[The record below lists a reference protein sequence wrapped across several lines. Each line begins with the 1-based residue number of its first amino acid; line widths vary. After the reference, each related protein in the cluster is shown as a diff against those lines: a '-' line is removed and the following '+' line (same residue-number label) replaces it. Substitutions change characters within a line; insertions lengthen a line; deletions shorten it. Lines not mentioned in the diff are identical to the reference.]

1 MNGHR
6 NNSGVIRKTKVP
18 FFNCKIENN
27 HQNYPIL
34 DKEFKNDQLAPGAPG
49 LPARWTPGSK
59 SGIGKS
65 INSASDVSFTIGNG
79 IVNEVFFPREDIA
92 CIRDIEFLVTD
103 GNNFFSEEKSD
114 TTHAIK
120 WMKEGVPAFHLV
132 NVCKQK
138 KYCIEKEVITD
149 PIRDTLLQQIIF
161 KPSVD
166 NKLSDFNLYVI
177 LAPHIHNQG
186 AGNDGWKG
194 EFKDIPMLF
203 AQRGDITL
211 ALACS
216 SDFLKC
222 SVGYVG
228 YSDGFTDLKQHKKML
243 WEYSKATGG
252 NIALTGQIDFAK
264 NKKIVLA
271 LGFGRT
277 ADQAG
282 NNAWASI
289 LDGFTIAKE
298 KYIFEWER
306 WQRSL
311 ANVKSDRNR
320 LGRNFRTSAAV
331 LRMHESKKI
340 PGGIIASLSI
350 PWGESKGDGDLGGY
364 HLVWPRDLVLS
375 SGGFLE
381 LSAKDDVL
389 RILNYIMTTQ
399 EKDGRWS
406 QNMWLEGVPYWNGIQ
421 MDQVAL
427 AILLVHTSYQRNFVD
442 EQRCNRYWPI
452 VKKALQYL
460 IANGPCTQQDRWEEE
475 SGYTPFTL
483 AAEIAALLSGVSLA
497 KANNEKEIAKYC
509 LETADNWNE
518 NIEKWTYV
526 TGTSTSKEIGV
537 DGYYMRINPFDL
549 PADEVKDTY
558 INLKN
563 HVDDDGK
570 ILLGELICADALALV
585 RFGLR
590 DANDP
595 RILNTIKV
603 IDAKLK
609 TDTPSGPCWHRYNK
623 DGYGEDA
630 NGNPYVGHGI
640 GRAWPLLTGERAHYE
655 IAAGNINRAKAL
667 LKTMELFANNSLLPE
682 QIWDTTDIPEKGLF
696 LGKYSGSAMPLTWA
710 HAEYIKLCS
719 SIKEKRIV
727 DMPQFTRERYVGQ
740 KVTSLYEIWR
750 FNNQQKSISNKK
762 ALRIEVMADAII
774 HWTDDNWQTSNNLP
788 TSPTGLSIFVGD
800 IFQKNESI
808 EKIIFT
814 FFWKDANQWENKNF
828 VVKINND

>member
-1 MNGHR
+1 MNQ
-6 NNSGVIRKTKVP
+6 K
-18 FFNCKIENN
+18 
-27 HQNYPIL
+27 
-34 DKEFKNDQLAPGAPG
+34 FKNDKLAPGAPG
-49 LPARWTPGSK
+49 LPARWTPASK

-103 GNNFFSEEKSD
+103 GINFFSEEKRD
-114 TTHAIK
+114 TSHAIN

-132 NVCKQK
+132 NTCKQK

-149 PIRDTLLQQIIF
+149 PIRNTLLQQIIF
-161 KPSVD
+161 SPSPE
-166 NKLSDFNLYVI
+166 NKSSTLDLYVV
-177 LAPHIHNQG
+177 LSPHIHNQG
-186 AGNDGWKG
+186 AGNDGWEG
-194 EFKDIPMLF
+194 EFKDIKMLF
-203 AQRGDITL
+203 ARRGDITL

-216 SDFLKC
+216 CGFLKC
-222 SVGYVG
+222 STGYVG
-228 YSDGFTDLKQHKKML
+228 NSDGFTDLKHHKKMT
-243 WEYSKATGG
+243 WEYPAAQNG
-252 NIALTGQIDFAK
+252 NIALTGQIDLSK
-264 NKKIVLA
+264 NNKIVLA
-271 LGFGRT
+271 VGFGRT
-277 ADQAG
+277 PEDAG

-289 LDGFTIAKE
+289 LDGFDLAKE

-320 LGRNFRTSAAV
+320 LGRKFRTSAAV
-331 LRMHESKKI
+331 LRMHESKKF

-350 PWGESKGDGDLGGY
+350 PWGKAKGDGELGGY
-364 HLVWPRDLVLS
+364 HLVWPRDLALS

-381 LSAKDDVL
+381 LKAKDDVL
-389 RILNYIMTTQ
+389 RILNYVMTTQ

-406 QNMWLEGVPYWNGIQ
+406 QNMWLEGVPYWNAVQ

-427 AILLVHTSYQRNFVD
+427 AILLVHSSFQRNFVD
-442 EQRCNRYWPI
+442 EERCRRYWPI

-460 IANGPCTQQDRWEEE
+460 VTNGPYTSQDRWEEE

-483 AAEIAALLSGVSLA
+483 AAEIAALLSGASLA
-497 KANNEKEIAKYC
+497 EANNEKEIAKYC

-518 NIEKWTYV
+518 NIEKWLYV
-526 TGTSTSKEIGV
+526 TGTSTSEETGV
-537 DGYYMRINPFDL
+537 EGYYMRINPFDL
-549 PADEVKDTY
+549 SADEVKDKY

-563 HVDDDGK
+563 HLHDEGK
-570 ILLGELICADALALV
+570 IMLGELICVDTLALV

-595 RILNTIKV
+595 RILNTLKV

-630 NGNPYVGHGI
+630 NGNPYDGHGI

-655 IAAGNINRAKAL
+655 IAAGNMNTAKAL
-667 LKTMELFANNSLLPE
+667 LKTIESFANNSLFPE
-682 QIWDTTDIPEKGLF
+682 QIWDTADIPEKGLF
-696 LGKYSGSAMPLTWA
+696 FGKYSGSAMPLTWA

-727 DMPQFTRERYVGQ
+727 DMPQFTHERYI
-740 KVTSLYEIWR
+740 KRKATSLYDIWR
-750 FNNQQKSISNKK
+750 FNHQQKFVSNKK
-762 ALRIEVMADAII
+762 VLRIEVMADAII
-774 HWTDDNWQTSNNLP
+774 HWTDDNWQTGNNIQ
-788 TSPTGLSIFVGD
+788 TTPTGLGIFVAD
-800 IFQKNESI
+800 IVRKNDGIGE
-808 EKIIFT
+808 IIFT
-814 FFWKDANQWENKNF
+814 FYWKDANCWENKNF
-828 VVKINND
+828 VVKISDK